1 MLDDEAT
8 IRRKVSRA
16 VTDSGQRVVHDRE
29 RQPGVANLV
38 EILAVC
44 TGRSLE
50 EAAADHDG
58 YGSLKQ
64 AVADTVVAEL
74 APVQRRYAELRAE
87 PERVDDLLADG
98 ALRAAQQAGATLARA
113 RSAIGLA

>member
-1 MLDDEAT
+1 
-8 IRRKVSRA
+8 
-16 VTDSGQRVVHDRE
+16 
-29 RQPGVANLV
+29 
-38 EILAVC
+38 
-44 TGRSLE
+44 
-50 EAAADHDG
+50 
-58 YGSLKQ
+58 
-64 AVADTVVAEL
+64 VADTVVAEL

>member
-1 MLDDEAT
+1 
-8 IRRKVSRA
+8 

-29 RQPGVANLV
+29 RQPGVANLI

-44 TGRSLE
+44 TGQSVE
-50 EAAADHDG
+50 EAAAAHDG

-64 AVADTVVAEL
+64 AVADAVVTEL
-74 APVQRRYAELRAE
+74 TPVQRRYAELQAE
-87 PERVDDLLADG
+87 PERVDELLGDG

-113 RSAIGLA
+113 RSVIGLA